1 MPSSDER
8 ELVAQVEALRKSLL
22 EERAKS
28 TRLAATLAEALEHRT
43 ATSELLEVIGRS
55 TFDLQPVFETLAENA
70 VRLCAAERGVIFRF
84 DGQLLRVAEG
94 YNVSSELR
102 EFLEQN
108 PFAPGHQTVS
118 GRAAFER
125 RTVHIHDVLTDPE
138 STYGARPG
146 DPYRTMLAIPMPRMN
161 EMLGVIVIYRHE
173 VRPFTDSQIALME
186 TFADQAAIAIEN
198 ARLLTE
204 LQTKNADLTE
214 ALEQQT
220 ATANILRVISSS
232 PTDVQPVF
240 NTIVQNAV
248 QLCNARFGVLHRF
261 DGEQLHLA
269 AHDVTAEVL
278 EVLRRAYPMR
288 PSRSQISGRAILT
301 RAVAEIRDVREDPE
315 YQQDM
320 AAAGDWRSLLA
331 VPMLRADRSPIGTIV
346 VQRSEPGSFAASHI
360 EMLKTFADQAVIAIE
375 NVRLFREL
383 GARNSELRVAL
394 EQQTATS
401 ELLKVIG
408 RSTFDLQPVFETL
421 AENAVRLCEA
431 QHALIF
437 RFEGEAMRFVAS
449 HNLAPELRAFQE
461 VNTIVAG
468 GGSGAGRVALE
479 RRTVHIHDVRSDPEY
494 TFGSR
499 EVSPFRTMI
508 SVPMLRAGELLGAIN
523 IVRYEVLPFTESQI
537 ALMETFA
544 DQAAIAIENARLLTE
559 LQTKNADLTDALEQQ
574 TATSE
579 ILRVISSSP
588 TDERPVFEAIVRSA
602 RRLCDATFSVVFLTE
617 AGQLTLEA
625 VEGVDPAGI
634 TALQEAY
641 PRPIGRDT
649 TSGRAIVDRG
659 GVHLADSWLDPEY
672 THPLRDT
679 IALRSILS
687 VPILREGVPMGA
699 VSVWRGEVRPFTDK
713 QIALLETFADQAVIA
728 IENVRLFKEL
738 EARNSELRVALEQQT
753 ATSELLKV
761 IGRSTFDL
769 QPVFEAL
776 AENALRLCAA
786 ERGFVWRPD
795 GQVLR
800 PVVIHNATPALR
812 EFAERNPIPPGRNS
826 GAARAALERRTVH
839 IPDALADP
847 EYTFGAR
854 QVDPIRTVLAIPMLR
869 ADELLGVIAIYR
881 LEVRPFTDS
890 QIALM
895 ETFADQAAIAIENAR
910 LLTELQTKN
919 ADLTEALEQQTATSE
934 ILRVIASSPTDVQ
947 PVFDAIA
954 EAALRLCGAASS
966 IVTTFDGELTHLSAQ
981 ADISPEGN
989 DAFRGVYPRR
999 PSRGS
1004 ASGRAIL
1011 TRAIVQIPDVTAD
1024 AEYQHGHLAR
1034 VIDFRSVLVVPTL
1047 RDGLPIGT
1055 INVHKAEP
1063 GPFTD
1068 KQVVLLQTFADQA
1081 VIAIEN
1087 VRLFTELEARNGE
1100 LRHALEQQTAT
1111 SELLKVIGRST
1122 FDLQPVFETLAEN
1135 AVRLCQAERAF
1146 IYRFDGQLLRV
1157 GATHNASPELRAFV
1171 EANPIRPGRMSGAG
1185 RAALELRTVHILDAQ
1200 ADHELT
1206 YGSREV
1212 DPIRTVLAIP
1222 MLRAGEL
1229 QGVITIYR
1237 LEVLPFTDSQIGL
1250 METFADQA
1258 AIAIENARLLSEL
1271 QARTAE
1277 LTRSVH
1283 ELQALGEVSQA
1294 LSSTLDLDTVLNT
1307 IVSHASQL
1315 AGTDA
1320 CTVYEYDER
1329 AEEFHLR
1336 ATHNLDEE
1344 VVAIARRTP
1353 TRRGEGVAGRMAVTR
1368 EPVQIPDIAQEGAY
1382 SGPLRDVLLR
1392 TGTRALLGIPLLRE
1406 GHLIG
1411 GLTVNKKT
1419 PGEFSP
1425 AVVDLLK
1432 TFASQSAL
1440 AIQNARLFREIG
1452 DKSRELEAADRHKSE
1467 FLANM
1472 SHELRTPLNAIIG
1485 YSEMLQEDAAD
1496 LGAEQFT
1503 DDLKKI
1509 NAAGKHLLELIN
1521 AVLDLS
1527 KIEAGKMELY
1537 LESFDVAGLVRDI
1550 AAVIQ
1555 PLAARNSNR
1564 LEVRCPE
1571 EIGTMRADMTK
1582 VRQALFNLLSN
1593 ACKFTERGAIS
1604 LTVSP

>member
-28 TRLAATLAEALEHRT
+28 TRLAATLAEAREQQT
-43 ATSELLEVIGRS
+43 ATGELLKVIGRS
-55 TFDLQPVFETLAENA
+55 TFDLQPVFEMLAENA
-70 VRLCAAERGVIFRF
+70 VRLCEATQALICRF
-84 DGQLLRVAEG
+84 DGRLLRPVVTHNLTPE
-94 YNVSSELR
+94 NR
-102 EFLEQN
+102 EYLEQN
-108 PFAPGHQTVS
+108 PIAPGRGS
-118 GRAAFER
+118 LNGRVALER
-125 RTVHIHDVLTDPE
+125 RTVHIPDVHADPE
-138 STYGARPG
+138 YTYGDGQLPL
-146 DPYRTMLAIPMPRMN
+146 RTLLGVPMRRAD
-161 EMLGVIVIYRHE
+161 ELLGVIVIYRHE

-383 GARNSELRVAL
+383 EARNSELRVAL

-468 GGSGAGRVALE
+468 RGSGAGRVALE

-523 IVRYEVLPFTESQI
+523 IVRYEVRPFTESQI

-544 DQAAIAIENARLLTE
+544 DQAAIAIENARLLSE

-659 GVHLADSWLDPEY
+659 VVHLADSWLDPEY

-713 QIALLETFADQAVIA
+713 QIALLETFADQAAIA
-728 IENVRLFKEL
+728 IENVRLLNEL
-738 EARNSELRVALEQQT
+738 QAKHAELRVALEQQT

-776 AENALRLCAA
+776 AENAIRLCAA
-786 ERGFVWRPD
+786 ERAFIWRPD

-800 PVVIHNATPALR
+800 PVVVHNATPALR
-812 EFAERNPIPPGRNS
+812 AFAERNPIPPGRNS
-826 GAARAALERRTVH
+826 GAARAALERRTGH

-881 LEVRPFTDS
+881 L
-890 QIALM
+890 
-895 ETFADQAAIAIENAR
+895 
-910 LLTELQTKN
+910 
-919 ADLTEALEQQTATSE
+919 
-934 ILRVIASSPTDVQ
+934 
-947 PVFDAIA
+947 
-954 EAALRLCGAASS
+954 
-966 IVTTFDGELTHLSAQ
+966 
-981 ADISPEGN
+981 
-989 DAFRGVYPRR
+989 
-999 PSRGS
+999 
-1004 ASGRAIL
+1004 
-1011 TRAIVQIPDVTAD
+1011 
-1024 AEYQHGHLAR
+1024 
-1034 VIDFRSVLVVPTL
+1034 
-1047 RDGLPIGT
+1047 
-1055 INVHKAEP
+1055 
-1063 GPFTD
+1063 
-1068 KQVVLLQTFADQA
+1068 
-1081 VIAIEN
+1081 
-1087 VRLFTELEARNGE
+1087 
-1100 LRHALEQQTAT
+1100 
-1111 SELLKVIGRST
+1111 
-1122 FDLQPVFETLAEN
+1122 
-1135 AVRLCQAERAF
+1135 
-1146 IYRFDGQLLRV
+1146 
-1157 GATHNASPELRAFV
+1157 
-1171 EANPIRPGRMSGAG
+1171 
-1185 RAALELRTVHILDAQ
+1185 
-1200 ADHELT
+1200 
-1206 YGSREV
+1206 
-1212 DPIRTVLAIP
+1212 
-1222 MLRAGEL
+1222 
-1229 QGVITIYR
+1229 
-1237 LEVLPFTDSQIGL
+1237 
-1250 METFADQA
+1250 
-1258 AIAIENARLLSEL
+1258 
-1271 QARTAE
+1271 
-1277 LTRSVH
+1277 
-1283 ELQALGEVSQA
+1283 
-1294 LSSTLDLDTVLNT
+1294 
-1307 IVSHASQL
+1307 
-1315 AGTDA
+1315 
-1320 CTVYEYDER
+1320 
-1329 AEEFHLR
+1329 
-1336 ATHNLDEE
+1336 
-1344 VVAIARRTP
+1344 
-1353 TRRGEGVAGRMAVTR
+1353 
-1368 EPVQIPDIAQEGAY
+1368 
-1382 SGPLRDVLLR
+1382 
-1392 TGTRALLGIPLLRE
+1392 
-1406 GHLIG
+1406 
-1411 GLTVNKKT
+1411 
-1419 PGEFSP
+1419 
-1425 AVVDLLK
+1425 
-1432 TFASQSAL
+1432 
-1440 AIQNARLFREIG
+1440 
-1452 DKSRELEAADRHKSE
+1452 
-1467 FLANM
+1467 
-1472 SHELRTPLNAIIG
+1472 
-1485 YSEMLQEDAAD
+1485 
-1496 LGAEQFT
+1496 
-1503 DDLKKI
+1503 
-1509 NAAGKHLLELIN
+1509 
-1521 AVLDLS
+1521 
-1527 KIEAGKMELY
+1527 
-1537 LESFDVAGLVRDI
+1537 
-1550 AAVIQ
+1550 
-1555 PLAARNSNR
+1555 
-1564 LEVRCPE
+1564 
-1571 EIGTMRADMTK
+1571 
-1582 VRQALFNLLSN
+1582 
-1593 ACKFTERGAIS
+1593 
-1604 LTVSP
+1604 